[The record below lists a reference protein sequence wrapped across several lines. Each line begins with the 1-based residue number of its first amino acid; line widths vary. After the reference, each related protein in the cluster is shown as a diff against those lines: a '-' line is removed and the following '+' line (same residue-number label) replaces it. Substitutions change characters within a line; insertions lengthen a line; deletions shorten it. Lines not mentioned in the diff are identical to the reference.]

1 MSLVPVS
8 FTELEEIVEKCSRD
22 LLEKLV
28 IDSDIP
34 SVESVEDY
42 TRLSVNLTTFII
54 EKYMDYVNE
63 IIENKGRELGIQ

>member
-22 LLEKLV
+22 LLEKLAT
-28 IDSDIP
+28 DSDIP
-34 SVESVEDY
+34 EESMEDY
-42 TRLSVNLTTFII
+42 TQLSVNLTTFII

-63 IIENKGRELGIQ
+63 ILENKGRELGIQ